1 MKPSVCP
8 WSSMFISYL
17 DDGVESIPVTSVST
31 ADTLEDKMILKV
43 RNIVQEK
50 MRTGRDW
57 CKINHLDKNNQ
68 LQQDKT
74 ENSLLNSR

>member
-50 MRTGRDW
+50 MRTGRD
-57 CKINHLDKNNQ
+57 
-68 LQQDKT
+68 
-74 ENSLLNSR
+74 